1 MRRLAPV
8 PDERESRPRSRR
20 GWRLRRLS
28 GLSGD
33 EVGAAGRRASSSG
46 VEGRPSGVEGRPA
59 EDNVDGRRRGR
70 GIVGVR
76 EAEVVETGDVVHDRR
91 VTQPTQLT
99 HGAVSPLDCVYLQYN
114 RLARP

>member
-1 MRRLAPV
+1 M
-8 PDERESRPRSRR
+8 
-20 GWRLRRLS
+20 
-28 GLSGD
+28 SGD
-33 EVGAAGRRASSSG
+33 EVGAAGRRASS
-46 VEGRPSGVEGRPA
+46 SGVEGRPA